1 MNPRD
6 RVRLQ
11 HLADALSSAIPFVQ
25 GRGRSDLDADEM
37 LLFALV
43 RAVEIAGEA
52 ASQVTAETRAQ
63 LPDLPWASMV
73 GMRNRL
79 VHAYFDQSGYSLD
92 NGHRG
97 GSSVGRAAEKNPRS
111 GRTTVTATRRFAAI
125 LAADVAG
132 YSRLMG
138 ADEEG
143 TLERLKALRYD

>member
-11 HLADALSSAIPFVQ
+11 HLADALSSAIRFVQ
-25 GRGRSDLDADEM
+25 GRERADLDAEEM

-63 LPDLPWASMV
+63 LHDLPWDSMV

-79 VHAYFDQSGYSLD
+79 VHACFDINRDILW
-92 NGHRG
+92 
-97 GSSVGRAAEKNPRS
+97 
-111 GRTTVTATRRFAAI
+111 TTVTEAAPP
-125 LAADVAG
+125 L
-132 YSRLMG
+132 
-138 ADEEG
+138 
-143 TLERLKALRYD
+143 LERLKRLLASDEEP